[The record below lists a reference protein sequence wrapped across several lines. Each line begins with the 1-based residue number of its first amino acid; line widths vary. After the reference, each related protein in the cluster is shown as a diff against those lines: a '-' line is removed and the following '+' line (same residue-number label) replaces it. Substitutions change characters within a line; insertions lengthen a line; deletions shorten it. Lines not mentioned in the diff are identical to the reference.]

1 MFLYENERRLIN
13 GKRICY
19 KSIRIS
25 KYKCKMHLH
34 RLSSH
39 VAKQQPSE
47 DGSIN

>member
-1 MFLYENERRLIN
+1 MFLCENERRLIN
-13 GKRICY
+13 KKHIFY

-39 VAKQQPSE
+39 VAKQRPNE